1 MPKREA
7 RYRGYMITG
16 DVNGRG
22 WCIETHPTRP
32 DLPILRRASFRVV
45 DPSWTQAVGEARARI
60 DAVVDP
66 HPHLDLTPEDPTIT
80 DTRDLMGAAFNS
92 AWVVVKPPQL
102 EPHSLK
108 KSSCART

>member
-1 MPKREA
+1 MN
-7 RYRGYMITG
+7 TG
-16 DVNGRG
+16 DLNGRG

-66 HPHLDLTPEDPTIT
+66 RCYLALPPGDPTTPALIG
-80 DTRDLMGAAFNS
+80 GALARG
-92 AWVVVKPPQL
+92 L
-102 EPHSLK
+102 SL
-108 KSSCART
+108 SHRS